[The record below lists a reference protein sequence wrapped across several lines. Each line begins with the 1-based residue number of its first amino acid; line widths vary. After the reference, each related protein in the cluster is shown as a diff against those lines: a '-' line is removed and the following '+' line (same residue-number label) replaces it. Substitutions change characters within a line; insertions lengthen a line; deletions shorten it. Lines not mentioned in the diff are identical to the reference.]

1 MWKFPFRLRGDESTS
16 SSCTLEEI
24 EDELSPV
31 PMVKKKQGKSA
42 GVVSDK

>member
-1 MWKFPFRLRGDESTS
+1 MEIPISFEGGESTS

-31 PMVKKKQGKSA
+31 PMVKKKQGRSA